1 VGGSYPAEKRAHPPA
16 VRFFLC
22 GTVLGKTL
30 HYYQFNIGDY
40 ASHTRHLT
48 VIEDAAYRRLL
59 DFYYLHEKP
68 IKVHDI
74 ARQIGMREY
83 EAEVFSV
90 LDEFFLSTPDGF
102 VNSRADKEI
111 AHFHSKIEQAS
122 KAGKASAEQRL
133 NKRSTD
139 VQPTNNQEPI
149 TNNHKPIKPPL
160 PPKGELFDLFWKA
173 YPKKVG
179 KDAAYK
185 AFAKRK
191 PDEQLVKTMIASVRK
206 QADTE
211 QWKKDGGQFI
221 PHASTWLNEG
231 RWQDETE
238 IGAEQD
244 WRLTRKGVESMA
256 ERLGLESWNQMCQFD
271 QYRNTVLRTATE
283 RGMA

>member
-1 VGGSYPAEKRAHPPA
+1 MN
-16 VRFFLC
+16 
-22 GTVLGKTL
+22 
-30 HYYQFNIGDY
+30 YYNFHIGDY
-40 ASHTRHLT
+40 ISHTIHLS
-48 VIEDAAYRRLL
+48 VEEDLAYRRLL
-59 DFYYLHEKP
+59 DMYYDTELP
-68 IKVHDI
+68 IPNNIPLVSRKLRI
-74 ARQIGMREY
+74 N
-83 EAEVFSV
+83 AEVVETV
-90 LDEFFLSTPDGF
+90 LYEFFELTEDGF
-102 VNSRADKEI
+102 KNFRADNEI
-111 AHFHSKIEQAS
+111 AEYHKFIEKQ
-122 KAGKASAEQRL
+122 KANGRKGGRPKKSQR
-133 NKRSTD
+133 K
-139 VQPTNNQEPI
+139 PTANPTKSQKKPNQEPL
-149 TNNHKPIKPPL
+149 TNNHKPLNTPL

-185 AFAKRK
+185 AFVKRK

-206 QADTE
+206 QTDTE

>member
-1 VGGSYPAEKRAHPPA
+1 MAKKVDIWMPLYVADYLSATSRLTTEQHGAYLLLLMDYWKNGAPPDNDSVLA
-16 VRFFLC
+16 QITRLSPDAWANARTMLQPFFEVMN
-22 GTVLGKTL
+22 GAWV
-30 HYYQFNIGDY
+30 Q
-40 ASHTRHLT
+40 
-48 VIEDAAYRRLL
+48 
-59 DFYYLHEKP
+59 
-68 IKVHDI
+68 
-74 ARQIGMREY
+74 ARV
-83 EAEVFSV
+83 EAEMQKANNNKKINKERGLKGAEARWANKNAPSNA
-90 LDEFFLSTPDGF
+90 LSI
-102 VNSRADKEI
+102 VQEYSEVCSANSTSPSPSPSHI
-111 AHFHSKIEQAS
+111 
-122 KAGKASAEQRL
+122 
-133 NKRSTD
+133 
-139 VQPTNNQEPI
+139 NN
-149 TNNHKPIKPPL
+149 TPL

-244 WRLTRKGVESMA
+244 WRITRKGVEDMA
-256 ERLGLESWNQMCQFD
+256 EKLGLGRWNQMCQFD
-271 QYRNTVLRTATE
+271 QYRNSVVTEATQ
-283 RGMA
+283 RGLT

>member
-1 VGGSYPAEKRAHPPA
+1 MICYMHEGNPYGHLKVGNKVILAPNLASMVGS
-16 VRFFLC
+16 
-22 GTVLGKTL
+22 TL
-30 HYYQFNIGDY
+30 DVVEGW
-40 ASHTRHLT
+40 
-48 VIEDAAYRRLL
+48 
-59 DFYYLHEKP
+59 
-68 IKVHDI
+68 
-74 ARQIGMREY
+74 
-83 EAEVFSV
+83 
-90 LDEFFLSTPDGF
+90 LDELFQAGVFQYAEDNAIFSKRMIRDENLRQL
-102 VNSRADKEI
+102 RA
-111 AHFHSKIEQAS
+111 
-122 KAGKASAEQRL
+122 AGGIKGGNPNL
-133 NKRSTD
+133 KD
-139 VQPTNNQEPI
+139 
-149 TNNHKPIKPPL
+149 NHKVNLQPNLKDETKVKQKPTPSSSSSSSSSSSANTPL